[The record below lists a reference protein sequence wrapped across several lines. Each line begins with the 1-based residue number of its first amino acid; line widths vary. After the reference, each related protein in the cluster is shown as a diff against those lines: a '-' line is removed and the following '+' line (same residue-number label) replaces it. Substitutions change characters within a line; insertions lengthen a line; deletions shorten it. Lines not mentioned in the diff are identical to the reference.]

1 MPEQPPSLRP
11 PRNEPAIR
19 IVMMPPDT
27 NAEGSVFGGVILSNI
42 DLAAFVEA
50 QRQAHNRYVTVSMKE
65 VVFKAPVFVG
75 DTLSFYAEAIRL
87 GRTSITIRVKV
98 MAERFKPPTETVN
111 VTEAE
116 VVMVAVDDSG
126 RPKVI
131 KPIG

>member
-1 MPEQPPSLRP
+1 MAEETPALRAQ
-11 PRNEPAIR
+11 RNEPAIR

-50 QRQAHNRYVTVSMKE
+50 KRQAHNRYVTVSMKE

-87 GRTSITIRVKV
+87 GRTSITIKVKV
-98 MAERFKPPTETVN
+98 VAERFEPPTTTVN

-116 VVMVAVDDSG
+116 VVMVAMDDSG
-126 RPKVI
+126 HPKVI
-131 KPIG
+131 SPMA